1 MVAPTEEKRST
12 TILVIDDQPFFI
24 TMLQNVLQTQGYRVV
39 AASNGDDGLAQARK
53 HKPDAILLD
62 IEMPGKDGFTVCRA
76 LKQDAT
82 LKHIPVIILTATQD
96 AKLNEK
102 AFQAGAAVTA
112 TKSMAGE
119 RLLNTLSLTL
129 KQAKTSE

>member
-1 MVAPTEEKRST
+1 MAAPIQDRQP

-24 TMLQNVLQTQGYRVV
+24 TMLQSVLQAQGYRVV
-39 AASNGDDGLAQARK
+39 AANGGDEGLAQARK

-62 IEMPGKDGFTVCRA
+62 IEMPGRDGFTVCQA
-76 LKQDAT
+76 LKQDAA

-102 AFQAGAAVTA
+102 AFQAGAVITV
-112 TKSMAGE
+112 TKSTAGE

-129 KQAKTSE
+129 KQAKPPA

>member
-1 MVAPTEEKRST
+1 MAAPTQDRQM

-24 TMLQNVLQTQGYRVV
+24 TMLQNILQAQGYRVV
-39 AASNGDDGLAQARK
+39 AASSGDEGLVQARK

-62 IEMPGKDGFTVCRA
+62 VEMPGKDGFTVCRA
-76 LKQDAT
+76 LKQDAA

-129 KQAKTSE
+129 KLAKLPE